1 MALNTALLAELKQES
16 ANTRKMLERV
26 PSDNLGWKP
35 HEKSFSVGYLASH
48 IANLPVWMGLTLLQD
63 ELDFAKTPLTT
74 PQGTSAEDIVAKFD
88 KNLADAIKILE
99 ETSDDVLN
107 SQWTMRSG
115 DHVFIIMPK
124 KVCLRSFLFNHIVHH
139 RGQLS
144 VYLRLL
150 DIPVPGMYGPSADER

>member
-1 MALNTALLAELKQES
+1 MALNTALLAELKHES

-26 PSDNLGWKP
+26 PSDNLAWKP

-48 IANLPVWMGLTLLQD
+48 IANLPTWMGLTLLQD
-63 ELDFAKTPLTT
+63 ELDFEKTPFKTPLGIST
-74 PQGTSAEDIVAKFD
+74 QDIVEKFD
-88 KNLADAIKILE
+88 KNLEEAIKVME
-99 ETSDDVLN
+99 ETSDEVLN
-107 SQWTMRSG
+107 SSWTMRRG
-115 DHVFIIMPK
+115 DHIFFTMPK
-124 KVCLRSFLFNHIVHH
+124 KVCLRNFLFNHIVHH

>member
-1 MALNTALLAELKQES
+1 MALNTALLAELKHES

-35 HEKSFSVGYLASH
+35 HEKSFSIGYLASH
-48 IANLPVWMGLTLLQD
+48 IANLPTWMGLTLLQD
-63 ELDFAKTPLTT
+63 ELDFGKTPFKT
-74 PQGTSAEDIVAKFD
+74 PQGTTTAEILEKFEN
-88 KNLADAIKILE
+88 NLAEAIKVLE
-99 ETSDDVLN
+99 GTNDDVLN
-107 SQWTMRSG
+107 SSWTMRNG
-115 DHVFIIMPK
+115 DHIFFTMPK
-124 KVCLRSFLFNHIVHH
+124 KVCLRNFLFNHIVHH